1 MLQSAK
7 LMGTMRLAVSVL
19 SVSRRVRPAPSR
31 RVTVHPVSRGI
42 PCSGPVNACFS
53 APTATSA
60 TQQPPNV
67 TPVPRNVPPAF
78 PHQPTASPAPRH
90 TNCTPHK

>member
-1 MLQSAK
+1 MLRSAK
-7 LMGTMRLAVSVL
+7 LMGTMRLAASVP

-31 RVTVHPVSRGI
+31 RVTVHPASRGI

-53 APTATSA
+53 APTGTSA